1 MWTADFK
8 NWDDYGGM
16 IIGQIYN
23 CKNYR
28 RDWEFPDGS
37 FVSFSVKTYSPNDNE
52 VYWRNCLGCDGW
64 YYAYRDSE
72 KKFKLMKRGEN
83 SYQDHNP
90 YFKNPIIAD
99 RLWSFLKRNH
109 MTITELE
116 KLEPEKK
123 DNVVPFA
130 RPETSTGGPT
140 TGNWL
145 ADIPEGTV
153 FLSMKKSPDDEV
165 EQWHLM
171 IKWKKAGLLFRNMP
185 PRIGEEYRIVHYSLF
200 SAKNTLLEEL
210 GKPEVRE

>member
-1 MWTADFK
+1 MKEIIYDARSVDLRQLESK
-8 NWDDYGGM
+8 NIKQAGELMSLWQEIKALSM
-16 IIGQIYN
+16 M
-23 CKNYR
+23 K
-28 RDWEFPDGS
+28 
-37 FVSFSVKTYSPNDNE
+37 
-52 VYWRNCLGCDGW
+52 
-64 YYAYRDSE
+64 SE
-72 KKFKLMKRGEN
+72 ITRLTKELKEALEEN
-83 SYQDHNP
+83 
-90 YFKNPIIAD
+90 K
-99 RLWSFLKRNH
+99 
-109 MTITELE
+109 E
-116 KLEPEKK
+116 KAEN
-123 DNVVPFA
+123 NVVPFA

-210 GKPEVRE
+210 GKPEVSQ